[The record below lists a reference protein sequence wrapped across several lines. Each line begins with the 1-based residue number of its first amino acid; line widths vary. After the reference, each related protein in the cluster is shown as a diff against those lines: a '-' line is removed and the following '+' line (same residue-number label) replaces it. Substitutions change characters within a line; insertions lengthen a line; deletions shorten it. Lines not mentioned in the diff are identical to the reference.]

1 MGPTELSLAGAYDFS
16 AVANAHFLQRVVR
29 YMAGRGIRQILD
41 LGAGKPK
48 TQSGNNVHEILG
60 ETTGDGRVVYVGKN
74 PRAHPHAR
82 AI

>member
-1 MGPTELSLAGAYDFS
+1 VLSFEEKWPRIAPN

-41 LGAGKPK
+41 LGAGKPR
-48 TQSGNNVHEILG
+48 TQAGNNVHEILG
-60 ETTGDGRVVYVGKN
+60 ETTGDGSVVYVGKD

>member
-1 MGPTELSLAGAYDFS
+1 
-16 AVANAHFLQRVVR
+16 
-29 YMAGRGIRQILD
+29 MAGRGIRQILD

-48 TQSGNNVHEILG
+48 TQAGNNVHEILG
-60 ETTGDGRVVYVGKN
+60 ETTGDGSVVYVGKD

>member
-1 MGPTELSLAGAYDFS
+1 
-16 AVANAHFLQRVVR
+16 
-29 YMAGRGIRQILD
+29 MAGRGIQQILD
-41 LGAGKPK
+41 LSAGKPK

-60 ETTGDGRVVYVGKN
+60 ETTGDGRVVYVGKD